1 MESGSP
7 IVSGNEAD
15 VTWFSAGACVR
26 VVKFSKMIGLTK
38 TGVILAKID
47 DRKSGN
53 CDLESSDIQ
62 L

>member
-15 VTWFSAGACVR
+15 VTWIGAGACDR
-26 VVKFSKMIGLTK
+26 VLKFSKMIGLTK
-38 TGVILAKID
+38 TSVTLAKID
-47 DRKSGN
+47 AGKSGN
-53 CDLESSDIQ
+53 CDSESSDIQ